1 MEKISRIFKI
11 TIAVLAILL
20 LGVMGGFATTVTA
33 EVPSLEA
40 GFDINLSHNNDIVI
54 SPEGIKIGEGDVI
67 PNTEPYIVFGSGE
80 KPLIFK
86 NETNEA
92 VTYNVVLHQ
101 ASIFADQ
108 HAIIMDTGVNINL
121 YVYGLSEL
129 VSNVYVFQVNDTGN
143 GLKSSVNLVV
153 QENSWLSMQALAKTM
168 IADIDTEI
176 TVEKGEYNGNG
187 SLINEVHTAFVINGE
202 TYEHNLGYDIHSDTA
217 CKMYCTEECSF
228 IDALVDHKMG
238 YTQLNGLVHLNGC
251 ENCGYGTEEEHT
263 FVNEPV
269 SGKEHTRAC
278 VKCFETLGNEE
289 HTFVDG
295 VCTGC
300 NAEQILLHI
309 DESNKETIFID
320 FQTGVNHAKM
330 FGGTL
335 KLLKEYD
342 AGGNEIQCAN
352 VDYTFDLNGYTLGGS
367 YLFIGSY
374 DYTGTLTLID
384 SSENKTG
391 YLASSGVTNLAYGGT
406 IIIDGAK
413 VEAMVIVSGENS
425 VIIIKNVYTDQM
437 DIGLYNGSFQILDSE
452 FTGNFDI
459 SAYEVKENCISIAR
473 CTFGSIALNDA
484 PWGYNLTD
492 TLAEG
497 YAFSTDG
504 EFVSGNCTVLND
516 VTVSLHT
523 HNFENADYASLNGYH
538 ISACKCGVIDSTA
551 NKELH
556 TVEND
561 EYCTVCG
568 FKMLAKTEIDGETLY
583 YSDIDDAFGCLFSS
597 NKDGKI
603 TLLDNGTS
611 YSEHTSQEGKN
622 YILDLNGYE
631 ITVIAVI
638 NVSSESVLT
647 VQDTSQL
654 QKGCIYAEESSFT
667 AICVYGEL
675 IFNSGSIC
683 GIIDLIGVEEYTAK
697 ATINGGTFMGAVSF
711 ILYDYSQLDI
721 LGGTFTETNFVD
733 IYGDTATVKITLRG
747 GVFENGI
754 EIYDNNG
761 ELIILSL
768 LPKDECEICFVD
780 KNGSKVELDSD
791 DYAYYAY
798 LRVKHNNEKTE
809 ANGDSHKI
817 YCDTCSLVLLTE
829 KHKKPLYILD
839 ESNKANH
846 KVICGVCEYEIASEE
861 HSGGKATCV
870 AGAECSYCEAEYGEI
885 NENGHE
891 GGKATCVSKAVCEL
905 CQKEY
910 GELNLEAHSS
920 KETKFVQNK
929 DDATKHDKIYLCCNA
944 IIDTGSHENG
954 VTTCT
959 DKAICTECGLE
970 YGSEPQG
977 HKYDNA
983 CDQACN
989 ICNAKR
995 DTSGHKY
1002 DNSCDKECNE
1012 CKATRNID
1020 HLYGLDGVCI
1030 ACGATTT
1037 PTPEPKAHMGTGAII
1052 GIILGSVAVFGGGAF
1067 SLIWFVLRKKF

>member
-11 TIAVLAILL
+11 TIAVFAILL

-33 EVPSLEA
+33 EVPSLDA

-80 KPLIFK
+80 KPPIFK

-153 QENSWLSMQALAKTM
+153 QDNAWLSIQALAKTM

-187 SLINEVHTAFVINGE
+187 SLINEVHTAFVTNGE
-202 TYEHNLGYDIHSDTA
+202 TIEHNLGYDIHSDTA
-217 CKMYCTEECSF
+217 CRLYCTEECSF
-228 IDALVDHKMG
+228 IDALVEHKMG

-289 HTFVDG
+289 HTYVDG

-320 FQTGVNHAKM
+320 FKTGVEHAKM

-335 KLLKEYD
+335 KLLKEHD
-342 AGGNEIQCAN
+342 AGGTPIRCENKEI
-352 VDYTFDLNGYTLGGS
+352 TFDLNGYILYGS
-367 YLFIGSY
+367 YLFFGDY
-374 DYTGTLTLID
+374 EYTGALTLID

-391 YLASSGVTNLAYGGT
+391 SLKNSGVGNTVYGGT
-406 IIIDGAK
+406 MIIDGANA
-413 VEAMVIVSGENS
+413 ESEFYASGENAT
-425 VIIIKNVYTDQM
+425 IIIKNVYLE
-437 DIGLYNGSFQILDSE
+437 GLRINLSGGSVEIWDSE
-452 FTGNFDI
+452 ITKKFNLYVNEPAK
-459 SAYEVKENCISIAR
+459 SKVSIAR
-473 CTFGSIALNDA
+473 CTFENIELEADGVYTLI
-484 PWGYNLTD
+484 D
-492 TLAEG
+492 TLRDG
-497 YAFSTDG
+497 YAFSSNG
-504 EFVSGNCTVLND
+504 QVVNGNCAILNN
-516 VTVSLHT
+516 VTVALHT
-523 HNFENADYASLNGYH
+523 HEFVNADYASLNGYH

-568 FKMLAKTEIDGETLY
+568 FKMVAKAEIDGDVLY
-583 YSDIDDAFGCLFSS
+583 FATMDDALATLFGS

-603 TLLDNGTS
+603 TLLDNGTL
-611 YSEHTSQEGKN
+611 YGEHTSQEGKN

-654 QKGCIYAEESSFT
+654 QNGCIYAEESSFT

-721 LGGTFTETNFVD
+721 LGGTFTETGFVD
-733 IYGDTATVKITLRG
+733 IYGVSATVKITLRG
-747 GVFENGI
+747 GVFEKGI

-809 ANGDSHKI
+809 ANSDSHKI

-891 GGKATCVSKAVCEL
+891 GGKATCVSKAICSL

-929 DDATKHDKIYLCCNA
+929 DDATKHDKIYVCCNA

-1030 ACGATTT
+1030 ACRATTT
-1037 PTPEPKAHMGTGAII
+1037 PIPEPKAHMGTGAII